1 MKAFTALQHVLSAL
15 FIFVMATF
23 WALPI
28 VPALWVFHEVNAY
41 GADATEWMGYLF
53 TSIAAALAFG
63 NTAVVK
69 PSEQTPLALFRL
81 VELLYE

>member
-28 VPALWVFHEVNAY
+28 VPALWVFHEV
-41 GADATEWMGYLF
+41 L
-53 TSIAAALAFG
+53 SLIHI
-63 NTAVVK
+63 
-69 PSEQTPLALFRL
+69 
-81 VELLYE
+81 